1 VRRCPVTP
9 AAATESAFV
18 RQVLQLAHLF
28 RWRAVHFRPARTARG
43 WRTAVQGDGV
53 GFVDVILCRERVV
66 FAELKTDRGRL
77 RPEQIEWISALRVTG
92 QEVYVWRPSM
102 WDQIAEVLR

>member
-1 VRRCPVTP
+1 VTP
-9 AAATESAFV
+9 AAATEAAFV
-18 RQVLQLAHLF
+18 RQVFQLAHLF

-77 RPEQIEWISALRVTG
+77 RPAQVAWVSALRAAG
-92 QEVYVWRPSM
+92 QEVYVWRPAD
-102 WDQIAEVLR
+102 WEAITGVLR